1 MSSMISSPHQHD
13 SNSVQRIMATVLL
26 ALLPGIAALVWLLGN
41 GVLIN
46 LGIAIVSA
54 LLSEWVFLRLRGR
67 NPVVAVTDLSA
78 VLTAVLLA
86 LALPPLMPAW
96 QVALGTIFA
105 IVVGKQLFGGIGN
118 NPFNP
123 AMLGYA
129 LLLIS
134 FPASMSQWIQP
145 QSAASHLDIAQA
157 WQLAV
162 DGVMPAAMTW
172 DSMTG
177 ATPLSEV
184 REGLL
189 QHSMLRELHP
199 DGSWSALMDSGWA
212 WISLAYLAGG
222 AFLIFKGIMSW
233 RIPLSLLAS
242 VTMVSGLL
250 WLIDSNQFASPLF
263 HLFSGAVMLGAFFI
277 ATDPVS
283 ASTTPKGQLI
293 FGALIGFFIV
303 IIRTWGGYPDA
314 VAFSVLLLNMAA
326 PTIDY
331 YTQPRVFGGE
341 R

>member
-1 MSSMISSPHQHD
+1 MTSMISSPHQHD
-13 SNSVQRIMATVLL
+13 SNSVSRIMATVLL

-46 LGIAIVSA
+46 SGIAIVSA
-54 LLSEWVFLRLRGR
+54 LLSEWVFLRFRGR

-129 LLLIS
+129 LLLVS

-145 QSAASHLDIAQA
+145 QSAASNLDIAQA

-162 DGVMPAAMTW
+162 DGVMPAAIAW

-189 QHSMLRELHP
+189 HHSMLSELHP
-199 DGSWSALMDSGWA
+199 DGSWSALMSSGWA
-212 WISLAYLAGG
+212 WVSLAYLAGG
-222 AFLIFKGIMSW
+222 AFLILKGIMSW

-242 VTMVSGLL
+242 VTLVSGVL

-283 ASTTPKGQLI
+283 ASTTPRGQLI
-293 FGALIGFFIV
+293 FGAMIGLFIV

-331 YTQPRVFGGE
+331 YTQPRVFGGG

>member
-46 LGIAIVSA
+46 LGIAIISA
-54 LLSEWVFLRLRGR
+54 LLSEWVFLRFRGR

-145 QSAASHLDIAQA
+145 QSAASNLDIAQA

-162 DGVMPAAMTW
+162 DGVMPAAMAW

-184 REGLL
+184 REGFL
-189 QHSMLRELHP
+189 QHSMLSELHP
-199 DGSWSALMDSGWA
+199 DGSWSALMNSGWV
-212 WISLAYLAGG
+212 WVSLAYLAGG
-222 AFLIFKGIMSW
+222 AFLILKGIMSW

-242 VTMVSGLL
+242 VTLVSGVL
-250 WLIDSNQFASPLF
+250 WLVDSNQFASPLF

>member
-1 MSSMISSPHQHD
+1 MSNMNSSPHQHD

-26 ALLPGIAALVWLLGN
+26 APLPGIAALVWLLGN

-54 LLSEWVFLRLRGR
+54 LIREWVFLRFRGR
-67 NPVVAVTDLSA
+67 NPGVAVTDLSA

-145 QSAASHLDIAQA
+145 QSAASNLDIAQA

-162 DGVMPAAMTW
+162 DGVMPAAMAW

-189 QHSMLRELHP
+189 QHSMLSELHP
-199 DGSWSALMDSGWA
+199 DGSWAALMNSGWA
-212 WISLAYLAGG
+212 WVSLAYLAGG
-222 AFLIFKGIMSW
+222 AFLILKGIMSW

-242 VTMVSGLL
+242 VTLVSGVL

>member
-46 LGIAIVSA
+46 LGIAIISA
-54 LLSEWVFLRLRGR
+54 LLSEWVFLRFRGR

-145 QSAASHLDIAQA
+145 QSAASNLDIAQA

-162 DGVMPAAMTW
+162 DGVMPGAMAW

-177 ATPLSEV
+177 ATPLSAV

-189 QHSMLRELHP
+189 QHSMLSELHP
-199 DGSWSALMDSGWA
+199 DGSWSALIISGWA
-212 WISLAYLAGG
+212 WVSLAYLAGG
-222 AFLIFKGIMSW
+222 AFLILKGLMSW

-242 VTMVSGLL
+242 VTLVSGVL

-263 HLFSGAVMLGAFFI
+263 HLFSGALMLGAFFI

-314 VAFSVLLLNMAA
+314 VAFSVLLHNMAA